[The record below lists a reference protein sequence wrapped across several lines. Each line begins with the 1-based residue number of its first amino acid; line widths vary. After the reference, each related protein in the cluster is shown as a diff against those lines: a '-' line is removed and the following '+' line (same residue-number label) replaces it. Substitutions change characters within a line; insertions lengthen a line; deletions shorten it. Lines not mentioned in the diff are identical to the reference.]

1 MTRKRPTTW
10 NVTFVGDYAT
20 VTTTVEALDENDAET
35 LAANLIMDYY
45 DFDVADMANDVVAE
59 QIDEVP
65 ASRRGRNRARHRL
78 RNHLLARHLP
88 GVSLASS
95 VVTMRA

>member
-1 MTRKRPTTW
+1 MNHQSTDHARHGHATTW
-10 NVTFVGDYAT
+10 NVTFIGDYAT

-59 QIDEVP
+59 QLDEDEI
-65 ASRRGRNRARHRL
+65 AMAMSDARE
-78 RNHLLARHLP
+78 LP
-88 GVSLASS
+88 C
-95 VVTMRA
+95 